1 MKRRGES
8 RERRKRRK
16 KVIRIL
22 TRAQAPSKEGG
33 MKKDEV
39 NKEGGGVVVGITME
53 DSQHIATAC
62 TQHRQILSTDQR
74 EVTTQDKDRFHGD
87 STMYR
92 VSTISILNRAT
103 VNSSPIT
110 TIHLPPSTTTHL
122 PPSTI
127 TRPPLSTAT
136 TCLIML
142 WLELAGNLNTKAI
155 RILTMSCLVILLSY
169 NNLHHHR
176 PLHLLLSHHLH
187 HLLLLDFYP
196 HPLHQGPINPKRV
209 YFFLFDFLNLHLN

>member
-110 TIHLPPSTTTHL
+110 TIHLPPST
-122 PPSTI
+122 I
-127 TRPPLSTAT
+127 TCPPLSTAT

-142 WLELAGNLNTKAI
+142 WPELAGNLNTKAI

-169 NNLHHHR
+169 NNLHHLR
-176 PLHLLLSHHLH
+176 P
-187 HLLLLDFYP
+187 
-196 HPLHQGPINPKRV
+196 
-209 YFFLFDFLNLHLN
+209 